1 MGQIRSEEGH
11 LAGGGHGVE
20 LVGPWCVS
28 QGHFREFIFNQKVQ
42 FLAVQNSSIGDL
54 VNN

>member
-28 QGHFREFIFNQKVQ
+28 QGHFQEFIFNQKVQ
-42 FLAVQNSSIGDL
+42 LFY
-54 VNN
+54 